1 MVFSCALG
9 QLLHL
14 LSIYLTFS
22 MALHGTKSHRTKP
35 KGQLNRLPQ
44 KQDEGILSTDIQ
56 PGAARTKS
64 LPLGN
69 RCVSGAANSWEC
81 NIENTNESNAE
92 RQGRVTTASLS
103 VTSAPAHCLKQSC
116 FCDLLSD
123 IRSLSKWPRNFRAA
137 RRVTLQKS
145 SLQSR
150 WLSGFMPIKSTVQLS
165 DPSLDDQAAESLWC
179 WFRYLISCRW
189 R

>member
-1 MVFSCALG
+1 MFPGSISAP
-9 QLLHL
+9 

-22 MALHGTKSHRTKP
+22 MDLHGTKSHRTIP
-35 KGQLNRLPQ
+35 KGQLNRFPQ

-69 RCVSGAANSWEC
+69 QCVSGAANSWEC
-81 NIENTNESNAE
+81 NIANTNECNE
-92 RQGRVTTASLS
+92 KRQGRVTTAALS

-116 FCDLLSD
+116 FGDLLSD
-123 IRSLSKWPRNFRAA
+123 ISSLSKWPRNFRAD

-150 WLSGFMPIKSTVQLS
+150 WLSDFMPIKSTVQLS
-165 DPSLDDQAAESLWC
+165 DPSLDDQAAASLWC
-179 WFRYLISCRW
+179 WCRYLI
-189 R
+189 